1 MENTI
6 PDFMSNARLKLISI
20 KGIGIVVA
28 RALEGLPS
36 LRFKDIAISFAG
48 DDLTYA
54 EPSDD
59 FKAFYGKLMPVTFRF
74 VRTLFGGEADVRT
87 ARGTWILGGCGRMP
101 EASPRNARLYQ
112 IHQRR
117 SLGPQGMK

>member
-28 RALEGLPS
+28 RALEDLPS

-48 DDLTYA
+48 DDLA
-54 EPSDD
+54 
-59 FKAFYGKLMPVTFRF
+59 
-74 VRTLFGGEADVRT
+74 
-87 ARGTWILGGCGRMP
+87 
-101 EASPRNARLYQ
+101 
-112 IHQRR
+112 
-117 SLGPQGMK
+117 